1 MNMIRNNIKIIS
13 VEFKKIKVNK
23 FLPKEKTVEFSIFF
37 DDGNDKEIIKS
48 VNLNNI
54 KGIAENIVNDIINM
68 EKNINKEFNGEML
81 LENSVNV
88 VVKNEENLVPKIN
101 EFLKTV
107 SGGIEHVRASQTAE
121 GYLDLVSKVN
131 RMSLEF

>member
-1 MNMIRNNIKIIS
+1 MIKNNIKIVS

-54 KGIAENIVNDIINM
+54 KGIAENIVDDIVNM
-68 EKNINKEFNGEML
+68 EKNINKEFDGEML

-101 EFLKTV
+101 EFLKNV

-131 RMSLEF
+131 RMWMEF